1 MSISESVKRARSAV
15 APNQEA
21 QPRRPAEGALTVLII
36 DDHLLFRQ
44 GMRAL
49 LEHTNEVRVVGEAES
64 GEDGVRLCRALQPN
78 VVLMDLNLG
87 NGMDGVQATRQILQE
102 NPQTNVVVLSTHYSE
117 DYALPAMKAGAK
129 SYLVKSTGVDNVL
142 RAIKLAATGG
152 SMIDPLLTPVIM
164 SEYRRM
170 NGQRNERAKSGGLSE
185 RDIALLKLLA
195 AGYNNRQISDEL
207 SLAESTVKNNLSAL
221 FQKIDV
227 RDRTQAVLYAID
239 SGLIGRG
246 NRKS

>member
-1 MSISESVKRARSAV
+1 MSINDSA
-15 APNQEA
+15 
-21 QPRRPAEGALTVLII
+21 RRPRSTPTLAPEPQTRRPTDPALTVLIV

-49 LEHTNEVRVVGEAES
+49 LEHTNEVRVVGEAEN
-64 GEDGVRLCRALQPN
+64 GEDGIRLCRALQPN

-102 NPQTNVVVLSTHYSE
+102 SPQTNVVVLSTHYSE

-185 RDIALLKLLA
+185 RDVALLKLLA

-246 NRKS
+246 GRKA

>member
-1 MSISESVKRARSAV
+1 MTVNDPARRARSISTLVHEPQA
-15 APNQEA
+15 
-21 QPRRPAEGALTVLII
+21 RRPTDAPLTVLIV

-44 GMRAL
+44 GLRAL
-49 LEHTNEVRVVGEAES
+49 LEHSNDVHVVGEADN
-64 GEDGVRLCRALQPN
+64 GEDGIRLCRALQPN

-87 NGMDGVQATRQILQE
+87 EGMDGVQATRQILQE
-102 NPQTNVVVLSTHYSE
+102 APQTHVVVLSTHFSE
-117 DYALPAMKAGAK
+117 EYALPAMKAGAK
-129 SYLVKSTGVDNVL
+129 SYLVKSTGIDNVI
-142 RAIKLAATGG
+142 RAVKLAATGG

-170 NGQRNERAKSGGLSE
+170 NGQRTERAKSGGLTE

-239 SGLIGRG
+239 SGLIGRSG
-246 NRKS
+246 RK